1 MMSAAPRLMIRSCSS
16 TGGNSRR
23 LTAPALYHTDFGGA
37 RHARPAGVARYNVGV
52 MALRKDDA
60 TSPPKRPL
68 WRRRWFRRTLIGVGA
83 LALLFVIVVGVAALW
98 AFTILPRSLP
108 SVTALETLQPIQ
120 GTKIYD
126 DNDEPMTE
134 LHVERRILVP
144 LAQIP
149 QSLRDAIL
157 ATEDRRFYSHWGID
171 PIGVARAILQNYR
184 RGRIVEGGSTITQQ
198 LTKVLFLTPDKSL
211 ERKLKEAV
219 LALELERRYSKDRIL
234 EMYLNQVYF
243 GHGSY
248 GVEAAARTFFG
259 KPVSELTVKESAL
272 IAGLPR
278 APSNY
283 SPFDRAD
290 AAKRRREV
298 VLRRMVDFGVLKDE
312 ESKRLAKTDLGLIP
326 PERRRTTGQYFV
338 EYVQQS
344 LEANYGPD
352 LVLKGGLNV
361 YTTLNPTMQ
370 LAAEQSLRD
379 GLKALQ
385 GRSAQAR
392 PGESRE
398 GAVITVEPQTGYVTA
413 MVGGSD
419 FLRSEFNRAVQAKRQ
434 PGSAFKPF
442 IYIAALEAGFTPA
455 SQIEDSPVSYTVGGG
470 QPVWKPENYDR
481 KFRGSTTLQ
490 QAIEE
495 SVNVVTVKLQERIGL
510 SKTIQVARRLGI
522 ASPLDVN
529 LSLALGTSDL
539 SLLELTS
546 AYGVLANQGVWM
558 PPVTIRY
565 VTDAQGKLL
574 EEHVPEGREAIAP
587 ETAYVITHMLRGV
600 VERGTGQ
607 AAKALG
613 RPIAAKT
620 GTTNDYSN
628 AWFIGFTPRLATGVW
643 VGYDRPRSL
652 GKDETRSRGAVP
664 IWVRYMGRVPPGH
677 LRPRSAGEESTEP
690 RRQLGNG
697 HADLLHR
704 VPLPDGDAPV
714 AALTALG
721 VPGRLDVHR
730 DAIWCP
736 DLVLPAIEAPDGRG
750 VVVDHAPLP
759 GERGADRVGGADDVV
774 TLLEERKHG
783 NLQRRQLRVEPEHD
797 PLLAAHFL
805 LAVGIGHEG
814 QERSVHPGRRLD
826 DERDDVL
833 LALLVEVRER
843 LAAPLRVLLEVE
855 VGTVG
860 DTHQLAP
867 ADREVVLDVHRALGV
882 VRQLVALVL
891 ADSQIFVAQAV
902 ALEPREAV
910 LDPPVVPVL
919 VGRPAVDT
927 IVRVD
932 EELDLHLLELTIPE
946 DEVARRDLVAERST
960 GLRDAERQLQSHRLQ
975 DVVEV
980 HEHRLGRL
988 RTQVGERGVL
998 LDGAH
1003 ERLEHEG

>member
-1 MMSAAPRLMIRSCSS
+1 MASAADRS
-16 TGGNSRR
+16 
-23 LTAPALYHTDFGGA
+23 
-37 RHARPAGVARYNVGV
+37 
-52 MALRKDDA
+52 
-60 TSPPKRPL
+60 TSPPKLPL
-68 WRRRWFRRTLIGVGA
+68 WRRRWLRRVLVAVGA
-83 LALLFVIVVGVAALW
+83 LTLLGLTAVGVAALW

-171 PIGVARAILQNYR
+171 PIGVARAVIQNYR
-184 RGRIVEGGSTITQQ
+184 RGRLVEGGSTITQQ

-248 GVEAAARTFFG
+248 GVEAAARTYFG
-259 KPVSELTVKESAL
+259 KPVSELAVRESAL

-283 SPFDRAD
+283 SPFDRGE

-298 VLRRMVDFGVLKDE
+298 VLRRMVDYGALKDE
-312 ESKRLAKTDLGLIP
+312 EAKRLAKTDLGLIP

-338 EYVQQS
+338 DYVQQT
-344 LEANYGPD
+344 LEAKYGPD

-385 GRSAQAR
+385 GRSTQAR
-392 PGESRE
+392 PGESPE
-398 GAVITVEPQTGYVTA
+398 GAVVTVEPQTGYVKT

-442 IYIAALEAGFTPA
+442 IYIAAIEAGFTPA
-455 SQIEDSPVSYTVGGG
+455 SQIEDSPVSYAVGGKNG
-470 QPVWKPENYDR
+470 QTWKPENYDR

-510 SKTIQVARRLGI
+510 AKTIQVARRLGI
-522 ASPLDVN
+522 ASPLDIN

-546 AYGVLANQGVWM
+546 AYGALANQGVWM

-574 EEHVPEGREAIAP
+574 EEHVPEGRESLAP

-613 RPIAAKT
+613 RPVAAKT

-652 GKDETRSRGAVP
+652 GRDETGSRVAVP
-664 IWVRYMGRVPPGH
+664 IWVGYMGKVLGDSPKEDFPVPDRIVSMLIDEDPSGECLRPVPMAFVKGTESGVVCNAVGQPRALPATPAPTLSQPSTPTPTLTPTPMPAPAPFAPPG
-677 LRPRSAGEESTEP
+677 P
-690 RRQLGNG
+690 
-697 HADLLHR
+697 
-704 VPLPDGDAPV
+704 VP
-714 AALTALG
+714 
-721 VPGRLDVHR
+721 
-730 DAIWCP
+730 
-736 DLVLPAIEAPDGRG
+736 
-750 VVVDHAPLP
+750 
-759 GERGADRVGGADDVV
+759 
-774 TLLEERKHG
+774 
-783 NLQRRQLRVEPEHD
+783 Q
-797 PLLAAHFL
+797 
-805 LAVGIGHEG
+805 
-814 QERSVHPGRRLD
+814 
-826 DERDDVL
+826 
-833 LALLVEVRER
+833 
-843 LAAPLRVLLEVE
+843 
-855 VGTVG
+855 
-860 DTHQLAP
+860 
-867 ADREVVLDVHRALGV
+867 
-882 VRQLVALVL
+882 
-891 ADSQIFVAQAV
+891 SQT
-902 ALEPREAV
+902 P
-910 LDPPVVPVL
+910 
-919 VGRPAVDT
+919 
-927 IVRVD
+927 
-932 EELDLHLLELTIPE
+932 
-946 DEVARRDLVAERST
+946 
-960 GLRDAERQLQSHRLQ
+960 
-975 DVVEV
+975 
-980 HEHRLGRL
+980 
-988 RTQVGERGVL
+988 
-998 LDGAH
+998 
-1003 ERLEHEG
+1003 